1 MPVAQVTFRDP
12 FMPDSLAS
20 VDPAW
25 AWKPYE
31 PSADRPWTRRLAAHL
46 YRRAAFG
53 AALDELDEAVRIGP
67 AARIQ
72 ALLSPSGAPPRYDE
86 DIRSLAASS
95 LAGGNPK
102 SLESWWL
109 YRMLTTPDPLR
120 EKATLFWHGHFAT
133 SADKVTDPNL
143 VYEQN
148 ELLRKH
154 ALEEFGPLVQE
165 ISRDPAMLIYLDS
178 ATNRKQHPNENYARE
193 IMELFCLGEGEYIEK
208 DIRELARCFTGWEI
222 KRGKFRFN
230 KYQHDTGS
238 KSILGKTGEFGGEE
252 GVEIVLEQKACPEF
266 LVRKLIRYFLFD
278 EPAPPAPLVAPLAAE
293 LRDNGLRTGPVVERM
308 LRSNLF
314 FSPLVV
320 ARKVRSPVEMGIGL
334 LRALRG
340 TTNLQALAE
349 GLVPLG
355 QEVFYPPNV
364 KGWDGGRAWINSSTL
379 LGRAN
384 LVRRL
389 LDNDKTRFGGGTL
402 EDLTSRLSLRTA
414 DEIVRTWTDV
424 LFAVEIPA
432 AAARQVAAM
441 IDSGAGSRDQRLK
454 EALHLMCTLPEF
466 QLA

>member
-1 MPVAQVTFRDP
+1 
-12 FMPDSLAS
+12 MPDSLAT

-25 AWKPYE
+25 AWQPYQ
-31 PSADRPWTRRLAAHL
+31 PSADQPWTRRLAAHFF
-46 YRRAAFG
+46 RRAGFG
-53 AALDELDEAVRIGP
+53 ATHDELVEALKIGP
-67 AARIQ
+67 AASIQ
-72 ALLSPSGAPPRYDE
+72 RFTSPPPAPPRYDE

-102 SLESWWL
+102 ALESWWL

-120 EKATLFWHGHFAT
+120 EKTTLFWHGHFAT

-143 VYEQN
+143 MYEQN
-148 ELLRKH
+148 ELLREH
-154 ALEEFGPLVQE
+154 ALSEFGPLVQE

-193 IMELFCLGEGEYIEK
+193 IMELFCLGEGEYTER

-238 KSILGKTGEFGGEE
+238 KSILGRTGEFGGEQ

-266 LVRKLIRYFLFD
+266 LVRKLIRYYLFD
-278 EPAPPAPLVAPLAAE
+278 EPTPPPALVAPLAAE
-293 LRDNGLRTGPVVERM
+293 LRQNGLRIGPVIGKM
-308 LRSNLF
+308 LGSNLF
-314 FSPLVV
+314 FSPHVI
-320 ARKVRSPVEMGIGL
+320 ARKVRSPVELGIGL
-334 LRALRG
+334 LRTLRG

-349 GLVPLG
+349 GLAPLG
-355 QEVFYPPNV
+355 QEVFFPPNV

-384 LVRRL
+384 LVRRIL
-389 LDNDKTRFGGGTL
+389 NNDKTRFAGGTL
-402 EDLTSRLSLRTA
+402 EDLTSRMSLRTP
-414 DEIVRTWTDV
+414 DDIVRGWTDL
-424 LFAVEIPA
+424 LFAVDIPP

-441 IDSGAGSRDQRLK
+441 IDSGPGNREQRLK